1 MEIIGSKFVVMDSW
15 KTWVSESYTVYSV
28 SNSMLSRRGEEHT
41 LVRYSQKFPVRELT
55 QLTSSTIIE
64 DIDDMRKRGL
74 AVLAIFYC
82 DFRDDNKK
90 NLRGL
95 VSSLLVQLG
104 HHSDSYAAILSDFYS
119 AYNSGSH
126 HAGDEALIGCLEGM
140 LQLTGQAPVHIII
153 DALDECP
160 DAVGRPSSREEV
172 LKLVQELVSLRLPS
186 LRICITSRPE
196 AEIGKVLDPFPFH
209 HISLH
214 DEHGQM
220 QDIVNYIRSV
230 VDMDWKMRK
239 WRTDDK
245 ELVIDVLTRK
255 ADGM

>member
-1 MEIIGSKFVVMDSW
+1 M
-15 KTWVSESYTVYSV
+15 
-28 SNSMLSRRGEEHT
+28 
-41 LVRYSQKFPVRELT
+41 RYSQAFPVRELT

-64 DIDDMRKRGL
+64 DIDGMRRRGL
-74 AVLAIFYC
+74 AALAIFYC
-82 DFRDDNKK
+82 DFRDDKKK

-95 VSSLLVQLG
+95 VSSLLVQLC

-119 AYNSGSH
+119 AYDSGSR

-140 LQLTGQAPVHIII
+140 LKLTGQAPVHIII

-160 DAVGRPSSREEV
+160 DAIGRPSSREEV
-172 LKLVQELVSLRLPS
+172 LKLVQELVSLHLPS

-196 AEIGKVLDPFPFH
+196 ADIRRVLDPFPFH

-214 DEHGQM
+214 DELGQI
-220 QDIVNYIRSV
+220 QDIVNYIRAV
-230 VDMDWKMRK
+230 VDMDWKIRK
-239 WRTDDK
+239 WRADDR
-245 ELVIDVLTRK
+245 ELAIDVLTKK